1 MTMALDEAPQTKAH
15 APLANNASAAAGR
28 AQVTAATTKAPGKTR
43 KIIFGLGAVGALAL
57 ATYLITHRGLENT
70 DDAQVDADVVAIA
83 PRTAGMVVKVNF
95 IDNDFVKAGQV
106 LAEIDDEPAKARLA
120 QAEGNLAAAI
130 ANAAA
135 ADADA
140 RLSTVGAHTN
150 KSAATASFGAA
161 SASAS
166 GSRDQVREA
175 EARVAAAEATLAQT
189 TIDRDRAKNLVASGS
204 VSQVELDRANTAF
217 DTATAQLAQARASLA
232 NLRASVAQASS
243 RVEEA
248 SAKVEQAKEVDVYI
262 AQAEARAK
270 AAHAQVEQLKAVR
283 DLAALDLSYT
293 KITAPSDGVVSKKSV
308 VIGQMLSIGSP
319 IVQLVPTQAVWI
331 TANFK
336 ETQVGDMRVGQPA
349 EAVVDTF
356 PGITI
361 RGQVESF
368 SAGTGARFALLPPD
382 NATGNFTKVV
392 QRIPVRIKLLDVPQS
407 ITLRAGM
414 NVDLTVNTR
423 HH

>member
-1 MTMALDEAPQTKAH
+1 MTMTVDKASQSRTHVKGVSGETTEQTGTKGKAT
-15 APLANNASAAAGR
+15 G
-28 AQVTAATTKAPGKTR
+28 KAR
-43 KIIFGLGAVGALAL
+43 KIAFVAGGIGVLGVAG
-57 ATYLITHRGLENT
+57 YLIIHRGLENT
-70 DDAQVDADVVAIA
+70 DDAQIDADVVAIA

-95 IDNDFVKAGQV
+95 IDNDFVKEGQV

-120 QAEGNLAAAI
+120 QAEGNLAAAV

-135 ADADA
+135 ADADS
-140 RLSTVGAHTN
+140 RLSTVGAHAN
-150 KSAATASFGAA
+150 KSAANASWGAA
-161 SASAS
+161 SASAT
-166 GSRDQVREA
+166 GSLDQVREA
-175 EARVAAAEATLAQT
+175 QARVSAAEANLAQAV
-189 TIDRDRAKNLVASGS
+189 IDRDRAVKLVASGS

-217 DTATAQLAQARASLA
+217 DTTTAQLAQARANLG
-232 NLRASVAQASS
+232 NLRAGVAEASS

-248 SAKVEQAKEVDVYI
+248 SAKVKQANEVDVYI
-262 AQAEARAK
+262 AQAQARAN

-308 VIGQMLSIGSP
+308 VIGQMLQIGSP

-349 EAVVDTF
+349 EAVVDAF
-356 PGITI
+356 SGVTI
-361 RGQVESF
+361 RGEVESF

-392 QRIPVRIKLLDVPQS
+392 QRVPVRIKLIDVPKS
-407 ITLRAGM
+407 IALRAGM
-414 NVDLTVNTR
+414 NVDVTVNTR